1 MDKSSVGDLAVKQRS
16 LTYMVKLVRNN
27 QQIHFRTSLH
37 NFHQYWVWIPNPSE
51 YQRFL
56 PSAYFYDLLCGKY
69 FKGTE
74 FVEEFTIYLHSNFH
88 LDVALFTFFFRRGC
102 GFLAP
107 VAYYLHHEIKEKY
120 LVHSDVMFLYIEKKN
135 SHVNKICI
143 LFEDVIQNKIS
154 ESRTCGA
161 EVALGSNIYKAA
173 MFI

>member
-1 MDKSSVGDLAVKQRS
+1 M
-16 LTYMVKLVRNN
+16 
-27 QQIHFRTSLH
+27 
-37 NFHQYWVWIPNPSE
+37 
-51 YQRFL
+51 
-56 PSAYFYDLLCGKY
+56 
-69 FKGTE
+69 
-74 FVEEFTIYLHSNFH
+74 
-88 LDVALFTFFFRRGC
+88 
-102 GFLAP
+102 
-107 VAYYLHHEIKEKY
+107 HHEIKEKY